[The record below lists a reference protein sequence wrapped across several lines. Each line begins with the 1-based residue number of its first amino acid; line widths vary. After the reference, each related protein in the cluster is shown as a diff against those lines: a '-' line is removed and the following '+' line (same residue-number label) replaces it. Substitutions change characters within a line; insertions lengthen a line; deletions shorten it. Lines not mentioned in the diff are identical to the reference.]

1 MSNFDKTFIVK
12 MQFTTSEVEEYDCL
26 QFLVIVMGSLWI
38 INIF

>member
-1 MSNFDKTFIVK
+1 MSNFDKMFIFE